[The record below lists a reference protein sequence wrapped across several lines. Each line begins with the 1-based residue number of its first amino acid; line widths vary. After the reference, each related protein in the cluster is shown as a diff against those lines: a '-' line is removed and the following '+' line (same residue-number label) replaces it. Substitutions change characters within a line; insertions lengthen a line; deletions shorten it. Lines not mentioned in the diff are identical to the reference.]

1 MISRKRGHLPIDFS
15 CAFFDYDRQSAA
27 PTELRRARMSK
38 PRLDGSQR
46 PELARLQTAPPSKG
60 IEYEVVPVD
69 PNASFYL
76 AEFQWKYFP
85 YFWHYHPEIE
95 LGLVIQG
102 RGMRIVGDS
111 IEHFEEGDLCL
122 LGGNLPHCWV
132 SDRKRQKKLAR
143 SAVIQFRADFLGD
156 RFFTAPELRHIRDML
171 TRARC
176 GFRIEGATR
185 KAVTER
191 MLLMLRLP
199 LGRWEQISHLLWI
212 LGTLA
217 ESKECVP
224 LATGRA
230 EPETDRHDRQK
241 INQVLALTNVTP
253 GELPSQKVVAE
264 AVRLSPAAF
273 SRFFRKHLG
282 KTYVDYVI
290 DLRVAHVCRQ
300 LINTEAG
307 ITEIAYAS
315 GFESLSNFNRQFSK
329 RKGCSPGAWR
339 EMALRER

>member
-1 MISRKRGHLPIDFS
+1 M
-15 CAFFDYDRQSAA
+15 AA
-27 PTELRRARMSK
+27 RAMSK

-46 PELARLQTAPPSKG
+46 PELARLQTAPPSKS

-76 AEFQWKYFP
+76 AEFQWKHFP

-102 RGMRIVGDS
+102 RGTRIVGDS

-132 SDRKRQKKLAR
+132 SDRKREKKHAR
-143 SAVIQFRADFLGD
+143 SAVIQFRADFLGE
-156 RFFTAPELRHIRDML
+156 RFFAAPELRHIRELL

-176 GFRIEGATR
+176 GFRIEGTTR
-185 KAVTER
+185 KTVTER
-191 MLLMLRLP
+191 MLQMLRLP
-199 LGRWEQISHLLWI
+199 LGHWEQISNLLWI

-217 ESKECVP
+217 ESEECVP

-253 GELPSQKVVAE
+253 GELPSQKTVSE

-300 LINTEAG
+300 LIDTEAG

-315 GFESLSNFNRQFSK
+315 GFESLSNFNRQFAK

-339 EMALRER
+339 EMALAER